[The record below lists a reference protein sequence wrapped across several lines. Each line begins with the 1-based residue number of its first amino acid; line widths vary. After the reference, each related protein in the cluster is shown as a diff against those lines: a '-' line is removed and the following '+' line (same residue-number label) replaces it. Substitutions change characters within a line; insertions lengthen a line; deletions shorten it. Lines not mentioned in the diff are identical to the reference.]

1 MVVGIPGSAPA
12 GPGRITGGLAYP
24 DRMRMTRDQWDQLIQ
39 HARDDAPNECCGLL
53 WAREG
58 TVEQV
63 ERAENKRHSPYGFE
77 LTGATL
83 IQANDLDDEGYEV
96 AVYHSHPKSAAEPSQ
111 TDINLAQYPH
121 WLWLIVSLAQEEAD
135 VRAWRIDA
143 GKVDEEPIE
152 VT

>member
-1 MVVGIPGSAPA
+1 
-12 GPGRITGGLAYP
+12 
-24 DRMRMTRDQWDQLIQ
+24 MRMNRDQWEQLVQ

-53 WAREG
+53 WGREG
-58 TVEQV
+58 VVQQV
-63 ERAENKRHSPYGFE
+63 ERAENKRNSPYGFE

-83 IQANDLDDEGYEV
+83 IKANELDDEGHEV
-96 AVYHSHPKSAAEPSQ
+96 AVYHSHPNSPAEPSQ

-121 WLWLIVSLAQEEAD
+121 WLWLIVSLEQEDAD
-135 VRAWRIDA
+135 VRAWRIAD